1 MRSTMAKVYMFTC
14 PYSKHVWL
22 SLQDWLQEQDSHK
35 WVVAKETGKGGYRHI
50 QARFAVAELKDER
63 WDEVKRRFPGAH
75 IEEASN
81 NWEYERKEGRYLTSE
96 DTPEIRQQ
104 RFGKL
109 WPTQKLAISILESTS
124 DREIMV
130 WVSHEGNEGK
140 SWLVGHLYEVGK
152 ACIVPPTI
160 DTVKGMMQWVASAYR
175 GEPYIV
181 IDIPR
186 SWKWSEQLYVAIESI
201 KDGLVYD
208 TRYTARLKNI
218 RGVKVMV
225 MTNNDPKL
233 DKLSIDRWVFFDGNT
248 AWNAGGVRAPKS

>member
-1 MRSTMAKVYMFTC
+1 MFTC

-22 SLQDWLQEQDSHK
+22 SLQEYLEEQDSHK
-35 WVVAKETGKGGYRHI
+35 WVVAKEIGKNGYRHI
-50 QARFAVAELKDER
+50 QARFAVAELKDDR
-63 WDEVKRRFPGAH
+63 WTEVKRRFPEAH
-75 IEEASN
+75 IEEASDT
-81 NWEYERKEGRYLTSE
+81 WDYERKEGKYLTAW

-104 RFGKL
+104 RFGAL
-109 WPTQKLAISILESTS
+109 RPAQKLAISVLESTN
-124 DREIMV
+124 DREVMV
-130 WVSHEGNEGK
+130 WVDHEGNHGK
-140 SWLVGHLYEVGK
+140 SWLIGHLWEVGK
-152 ACIVPPTI
+152 ACVVPPTI
-160 DTVKGMMQWVASAYR
+160 DTVKGMIQWVASAYH

-218 RGVKVMV
+218 RGVKIMV

-233 DKLSIDRWVFFDGNT
+233 DKLSQDRWVFFDGNT
-248 AWNAGGVRAPKS
+248 AWSAGGVRAPKS